1 MVVSKKKQQLMARRK
16 KRQLKY
22 LEEQN
27 QLSTLTPIINNT
39 KSKIINNSEV
49 LNSLPLNIEDTQ
61 YIQEYIVISKDDID
75 DNYSQENKKPKK
87 FYQYFL

>member
-39 KSKIINNSEV
+39 KSKIINNAEV

-75 DNYSQENKKPKK
+75 DNYSQENKNHRIPS
-87 FYQYFL
+87 FYY

>member
-1 MVVSKKKQQLMARRK
+1 MVVGKKKQQLMARRK

-27 QLSTLTPIINNT
+27 QLSASTPIINNT

-61 YIQEYIVISKDDID
+61 YIQEYIVVSKDDID
-75 DNYSQENKKPKK
+75 DNYNQENKKPKK